1 MTVTK
6 LPFEW
11 PHPGDLKKG
20 DEIALPP
27 TTIETV
33 VALMARAMIAVVRGA
48 DPIAEV
54 GDER

>member
-1 MTVTK
+1 MTLRK

-11 PHPGDLKKG
+11 PHPNEVKKG
-20 DEIALPP
+20 DKVALQP

-54 GDER
+54 SDER